1 MTDTSRTESGWRRF
15 WNRGGWWKAALVA
28 GVYLGLYLGTGWLIG
43 TFFGSQID
51 KKDILATVQSV
62 FFGIALAIVVGSV
75 LLIAFGAS
83 LGWLRELF
91 GRQPIRGRG
100 WMWIAPAIVL
110 VAAVLRILGT
120 DYSRYSVGVV
130 VMIYVTGLFVGFA
143 EELLTRGFAVDLL
156 RRGGYS
162 ERVVMLLSSLIF
174 ALLHATNVLSGQPIT
189 TVAVTMAFTFVFG
202 VAMYLTLRVT
212 GSLIWPMLLHAV
224 TDPSTILASGGVDSA
239 STGLNPLAA
248 LAGTATW
255 FYLALTIVAI
265 FAVRGRVRPREL
277 EPVAPLP
284 A

>member
-1 MTDTSRTESGWRRF
+1 M
-15 WNRGGWWKAALVA
+15 A

-62 FFGIALAIVVGSV
+62 FFGIALAIIVGSV